1 LQFIDQDNE
10 NNNYN
15 DNKSSNFE
23 NQNMQYMDI
32 LHLFVKGIF
41 DGKYNDIISK
51 ILPEI
56 ISGCKNISLKFFED
70 LDKDTCVYIYNF
82 LSKHRNILHLKN
94 PILETIREIV
104 EQKFENVLI
113 YKLNPTIHDLL
124 NNNIYKLYV
133 NDEYCYVPLW
143 ESETYFDISGCE
155 VIVFCEPELPENITI
170 DEYNNIHILREIS
183 IVDELK
189 IMIENNLNIEIKL
202 AGKVFE
208 IPINQLNIK
217 KDQIYEFKKQGII
230 KSESQVNANILKDLE
245 KANIIVLIK
254 LY

>member
-1 LQFIDQDNE
+1 LIKE
-10 NNNYN
+10 KYKN
-15 DNKSSNFE
+15 DS
-23 NQNMQYMDI
+23 
-32 LHLFVKGIF
+32 
-41 DGKYNDIISK
+41 
-51 ILPEI
+51 
-56 ISGCKNISLKFFED
+56 
-70 LDKDTCVYIYNF
+70 VY
-82 LSKHRNILHLKN
+82 
-94 PILETIREIV
+94 V
-104 EQKFENVLI
+104 
-113 YKLNPTIHDLL
+113 LNPSIDDLL
-124 NNNIYKLYV
+124 ESNIYKLYV
-133 NDEYCYVPLW
+133 NNEYCYVPLW

-254 LY
+254 FY